1 MPETPEG
8 RFDVVVVG
16 AGHAGIEAA
25 LAASRMGAK
34 TMLLTQNLDTVGVMS
49 CNPSIGGV
57 AKGQIVRELD
67 ALGGEMARNADR
79 SGIHFKTLNI
89 SKGPAMHS
97 PRAQCDKRLYA
108 LGMKE
113 AVENAPGLRLSQEE
127 AASLWTEGS
136 RLRGVATKRG
146 RRYES
151 RAVVLTTGTFL
162 NGLAHVGMNAHPAG
176 RSSEPPALALS
187 PGLRELGFQLGRMK
201 TGTPMRL
208 HARSIRT
215 ERLEAQPS
223 DDPPAPFSHFTERV
237 ANPLLPCHIT
247 YTNPETHRVIRCNL
261 DRSPLYSGRIRSLGP
276 RYCPSIEDKVVKFPH
291 HDRHQIFLEPEG
303 LRTREVYVNGLS
315 TSLPEDV
322 QSDMVR
328 TIDGLEEAEII
339 RFGYAIEYDYVPPI
353 QLQPSLETKL
363 LRGLFLA
370 GQINGTTGYEE
381 AAAQGF
387 VAGVNA
393 VLALREDAPFILGR
407 DEAYIGVM
415 IDDLTTKGVDEPY
428 RMFTSRA
435 EFRLSLRADNA
446 DLRLFERGFGLGLHD
461 RAAYESFL
469 RYRDCVSGA
478 VEPSDSELAPWSR
491 AAAAREREIEASY
504 RGYLEREAR
513 AARKLKSIEEVR
525 IPEGMLYENLLS
537 LTNEA
542 REKFARIRPRSLGQ
556 ASRIPGITPADIQLL
571 WIHVEKRRREVL
583 AKQSAGS

>member
-1 MPETPEG
+1 MPDA

-16 AGHAGIEAA
+16 AGHSGIEAA
-25 LAASRMGAK
+25 LAASRMGAE
-34 TMLLTQNLDTVGVMS
+34 TLLLTQNLDTIGAMS

-57 AKGQIVRELD
+57 AKGQLVRELD
-67 ALGGEMARNADR
+67 ALGGEMARNTDR
-79 SGIHFKTLNI
+79 SGLHFKILNT

-97 PRAQCDKRLYA
+97 PRAQCDKRAYA

-127 AASLWTEGS
+127 AAGIWTEGS

-151 RAVVLTTGTFL
+151 SAVVLTTGTFL
-162 NGLAHVGMNAHPAG
+162 NGMAHVGLNAHPAG

-187 PGLRELGFQLGRMK
+187 SGLRELGFHTGRMK

-208 HARSIRT
+208 HARSIQA
-215 ERLEAQPS
+215 ERLETQPS
-223 DDPPAPFSHFTERV
+223 DSPPAPFSHFTERIE
-237 ANPLLPCHIT
+237 NPLLPCLIT
-247 YTNPETHRVIRCNL
+247 YTNPATHRVIQDNL

-291 HDRHQIFLEPEG
+291 HERHQIFLEPEG
-303 LRTREVYVNGLS
+303 LRTREVYANGLS

-322 QSDMVR
+322 QIAMVK
-328 TIDGLEEAEII
+328 TIAGLEEAEIV

-353 QLQPSLETKL
+353 QLKPSLETKL
-363 LRGLFLA
+363 VPGLFLA

-387 VAGVNA
+387 IAGVNA
-393 VLALREDAPFILGR
+393 VLVARGQPPLVLGR

-435 EFRLSLRADNA
+435 EFRLSLRSDNA
-446 DLRLFERGFGLGLHD
+446 DLRLFERGFELGLHSRDSCD
-461 RAAYESFL
+461 RFL
-469 RYRDCVSGA
+469 KYKDCVRGLA
-478 VEPSDSELAPWSR
+478 TPSDKELAPWSR
-491 AAAAREREIEASY
+491 AKAEREREIERSY
-504 RGYLEREAR
+504 RGYLEREAQQ
-513 AARKLKSIEEVR
+513 ARKLKSIENIR
-525 IPEGMLYENLLS
+525 IPANISYEALS
-537 LTNEA
+537 ALTNEA
-542 REKFARIRPRSLGQ
+542 REKFTRVRPQSLAQ

-571 WIHVEKRRREVL
+571 WIYVEKRRRESL
-583 AKQSAGS
+583 AEQSPRR